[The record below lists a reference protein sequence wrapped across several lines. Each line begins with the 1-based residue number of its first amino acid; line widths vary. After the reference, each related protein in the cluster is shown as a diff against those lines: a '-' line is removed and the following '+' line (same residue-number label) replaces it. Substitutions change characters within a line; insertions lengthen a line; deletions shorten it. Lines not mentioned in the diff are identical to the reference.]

1 MRTDLGLRGSI
12 SVMDVSDDKID
23 VDSFNLS
30 EVLHVGKRIAAVVI
44 AVKKDRM
51 TLDLSIKVRSP
62 HSPCPNPSPS
72 PSCFLSSPSPS
83 SPFLLSSPAA
93 FPSAGGRVVV
103 AAEALLGLLRALLV
117 GERAR
122 TRP

>member
-72 PSCFLSSPSPS
+72 PSCFLSSPSP
-83 SPFLLSSPAA
+83 FLLSSPAA

-117 GERAR
+117 GECAR